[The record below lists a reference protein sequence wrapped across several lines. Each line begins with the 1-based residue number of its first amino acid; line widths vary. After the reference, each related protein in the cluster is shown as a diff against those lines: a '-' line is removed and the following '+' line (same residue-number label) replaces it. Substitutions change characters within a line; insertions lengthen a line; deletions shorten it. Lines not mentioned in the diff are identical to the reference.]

1 MKVKGYLL
9 IQTQMGKAKLVVD
22 ALRKLPGIVSVDVV
36 TGSWDAIA
44 VVSGGSIQQLGEL
57 VTSRVRKIDGV
68 ERTLTS
74 FVI

>member
-1 MKVKGYLL
+1 MNVKGYLL
-9 IQTQMGKAKLVVD
+9 IQTQMGKAKSVVD
-22 ALRKLPGIVSVDVV
+22 EVRKLPGILSVDVV

-44 VVSGGSIQQLGEL
+44 VVSGESIQQIGEM
-57 VTSRVRKIDGV
+57 VTSKVRKINGV